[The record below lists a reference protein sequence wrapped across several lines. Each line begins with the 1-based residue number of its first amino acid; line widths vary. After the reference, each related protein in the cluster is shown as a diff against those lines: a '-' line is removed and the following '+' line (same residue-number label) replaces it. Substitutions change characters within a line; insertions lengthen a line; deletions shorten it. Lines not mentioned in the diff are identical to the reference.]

1 MSAIA
6 MSCQGDR
13 FHRILPYLPTLIM
26 FLPINLLV
34 VLAKGLEN
42 EQTDPHSSLL
52 IPVVYLYQDL
62 RNLLSQAIIIL

>member
-1 MSAIA
+1 
-6 MSCQGDR
+6 
-13 FHRILPYLPTLIM
+13 M